1 MTHLNWQRSDLNRVQ
16 SDDCGDDLPRVGSR
30 ADMARNLEAGRGNER
45 GFSAIAQRGTRVSQ
59 RPLPSPS
66 RTASVSNRD
75 ADLRDLKAYIANATA
90 GDFARR
96 PAVQRADVVRALVVL
111 SGRLF
116 ARNCPPLDSRESAL
130 LAQASTLVAK
140 WRVTR

>member
-1 MTHLNWQRSDLNRVQ
+1 MTHLNWQRSNLNRVQ
-16 SDDCGDDLPRVGSR
+16 SDYCGDDLPRVGSR
-30 ADMARNLEAGRGNER
+30 ADVARYLEVGRGNE
-45 GFSAIAQRGTRVSQ
+45 GKCNAITQRGTRAN
-59 RPLPSPS
+59 RGPLPSPS
-66 RTASVSNRD
+66 RTVSVADRD
-75 ADLRDLKAYIANATA
+75 ADLRDLRAYIANATA

-116 ARNCPPLDSRESAL
+116 ARNGSPSDSRESAL

-140 WRVTR
+140 WRITR